1 MYSVLPSPFRY
12 SDFLFFLLI
21 YLPLTCLLKI
31 DRLRGRLKVAG
42 SWRGDLVADVGV
54 ASYPAAELSI
64 NQSIDQSRE
73 SVMLVDKHSQV
84 VYST

>member
-1 MYSVLPSPFRY
+1 MYSVLPLPFY
-12 SDFLFFLLI
+12 LDFLFFLLI
-21 YLPLTCLLKI
+21 YLPLTCLLEI

-54 ASYPAAELSI
+54 ASYAAELSI
-64 NQSIDQSRE
+64 NQSINQSRK
-73 SVMLVDKHSQV
+73 SVMLVDKHRQV